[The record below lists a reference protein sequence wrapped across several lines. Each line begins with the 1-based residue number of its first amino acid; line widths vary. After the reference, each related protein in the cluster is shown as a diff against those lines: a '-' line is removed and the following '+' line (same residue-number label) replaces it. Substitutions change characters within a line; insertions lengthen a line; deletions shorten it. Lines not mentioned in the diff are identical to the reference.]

1 MTKINLVDLDYEN
14 IRASL
19 LEYLKKQD
27 TVKDLNFEGSAV
39 NFLLDLLAYNTLF
52 YAHYANM
59 VSGEA
64 FLDSAQLERSIV
76 SLVKPLGYVLPTRT
90 SAIAR
95 IQLFNVT
102 DVAIIKPFSV
112 SVIGTNSDGVQSQFW
127 NIDSVSVI
135 EGNQTEF
142 FSVYEGTYNVAT
154 YGGDGFDFP
163 EQKILI
169 PDLTL
174 DVRTIRVSVQRA
186 DDEDFTYWTL
196 VDTFSGG
203 FIEPTSNL
211 YSLERT
217 SGGFVVKFR
226 TTSSTEAN
234 LQSGDIVKLEYL
246 SSNGSNGNFASNF
259 TSVITPTGSGIVNIQ
274 PSFGG
279 ADTPNLEEAKRIAP
293 LVFSAQQRLVTK
305 SDYRGFLAQL
315 GYTEGVNVWG
325 GEENSPAMHGRLL
338 FTIRDITSSNN
349 NVVSDIVAKLKERSI
364 VTILPEYV
372 TPKALTVVSIVS
384 IDYIEEDIKIKPEIA
399 AQLIKQTIVDEFS
412 NQEFN
417 KSFSFSQVSNT
428 VQQFSGYSLKSIT
441 NLSLKF
447 TVIPSTVVSTINF
460 KNAIRK
466 TTSST
471 ESGFGVISTEFTS
484 AYYESGTVQIRDL
497 PIIFSS
503 TSINP
508 PSIGKLLLFAKSPEG
523 VFNVNLN
530 SQVGEVDYKT
540 GVVKIYPSLSTAS
553 FDLLVSPANTNQI
566 TAKDEV
572 YLILDLTVPTPTQI

>member
-1 MTKINLVDLDYEN
+1 
-14 IRASL
+14 
-19 LEYLKKQD
+19 
-27 TVKDLNFEGSAV
+27 
-39 NFLLDLLAYNTLF
+39 
-52 YAHYANM
+52 
-59 VSGEA
+59 
-64 FLDSAQLERSIV
+64 
-76 SLVKPLGYVLPTRT
+76 
-90 SAIAR
+90 
-95 IQLFNVT
+95 
-102 DVAIIKPFSV
+102 
-112 SVIGTNSDGVQSQFW
+112 
-127 NIDSVSVI
+127 
-135 EGNQTEF
+135 
-142 FSVYEGTYNVAT
+142 
-154 YGGDGFDFP
+154 
-163 EQKILI
+163 
-169 PDLTL
+169 
-174 DVRTIRVSVQRA
+174 
-186 DDEDFTYWTL
+186 
-196 VDTFSGG
+196 
-203 FIEPTSNL
+203 
-211 YSLERT
+211 
-217 SGGFVVKFR
+217 
-226 TTSSTEAN
+226 
-234 LQSGDIVKLEYL
+234 
-246 SSNGSNGNFASNF
+246 
-259 TSVITPTGSGIVNIQ
+259 
-274 PSFGG
+274 
-279 ADTPNLEEAKRIAP
+279 
-293 LVFSAQQRLVTK
+293 
-305 SDYRGFLAQL
+305 
-315 GYTEGVNVWG
+315 
-325 GEENSPAMHGRLL
+325 MHGRLL

-428 VQQFSGYSLKSIT
+428 VQQFSGYSLNSIT

>member
-14 IRASL
+14 IRTSL

-90 SAIAR
+90 SAIGR
-95 IQLFNVT
+95 IQLISVT
-102 DVAIIKPFSV
+102 DAATIKPFSV
-112 SVIGTNSDGVQSQFW
+112 SVIGSNSDGLQSQFW
-127 NIDSVSVI
+127 NIDSVSVV
-135 EGNQTEF
+135 EDNKTEF

-186 DDEDFTYWTL
+186 GEDEFKYWTL

-203 FIEPTSNL
+203 FVEPTSNL

-217 SGGFVVKFR
+217 SGGFIVKFR

-234 LQSGDIVKLEYL
+234 LKSGDVVKLEYL
-246 SSNGSNGNFASNF
+246 SSNGSNGNLVSNF
-259 TSVITPTGSGIVNIQ
+259 TSVITPNDSGIVNIQ

-279 ADTPNLEEAKRIAP
+279 LDTPNLEEAKRIAP

-338 FTIRDITSSNN
+338 FTIREITTSQNTIITDIIT
-349 NVVSDIVAKLKERSI
+349 KLKERSV

-372 TPKALTVVSIVS
+372 SPKAMTVSVSLKLNYDPNKITTQTNNIGIAIQNDLKKQYPIGSFEKNLNEFTIRNTVEQYSGYFVESIDSLVLSYSIVPS
-384 IDYIEEDIKIKPEIA
+384 D
-399 AQLIKQTIVDEFS
+399 KQIS
-412 NQEFN
+412 
-417 KSFSFSQVSNT
+417 
-428 VQQFSGYSLKSIT
+428 
-441 NLSLKF
+441 
-447 TVIPSTVVSTINF
+447 INF
-460 KNAIRK
+460 KNPLRK
-466 TTSST
+466 GTNQNNTGVSVISSLFTSSLY
-471 ESGFGVISTEFTS
+471 SGGN
-484 AYYESGTVQIRDL
+484 VQIRDV
-497 PIIFSS
+497 PIIFGSGS
-503 TSINP
+503 LNA
-508 PSIGKLLLFAKSPEG
+508 PSIGKLKLFG
-523 VFNVNLN
+523 VNFDGVYTEIAE
-530 SQVGEVDYKT
+530 VGSVDYST
-540 GVVKIYPSLSTAS
+540 GILTIVPGLSLQPYNIQVNPSLTTDIIS
-553 FDLLVSPANTNQI
+553 
-566 TAKDEV
+566 KDEV
-572 YLILDLTVPTPTQI
+572 YLNVTTTITSITEI